1 MTDTLAVTLLTAHRL
16 EYAVTTARA
25 LARNLHHDGPVH
37 WHIADD
43 GDDDN
48 YIGAIADAICEGAA
62 VGWQRWS
69 LTLERSEHAPA
80 MHVARRD
87 ITTSNAVGRGYGAS
101 YNLAMQTTHHVADYH
116 LVVED
121 DWELRRPLDTAPI
134 IKMLE
139 RKGHQ
144 TREEWPWAVEAPAG
158 FDARSVRLGYLGY
171 QWPVTMHL
179 FKTDEHLWAALDPD
193 SPEQHIAAGHP
204 RIETTE
210 YQRAVGPWPEGLNP
224 GATELG
230 WCQTAEARRGVVW
243 PLTIVSLT
251 GSISGDLFAH
261 IGSERS
267 YNP

>member
-1 MTDTLAVTLLTAHRL
+1 MSGERLAVCLLTAHRL
-16 EYAVTTARA
+16 EYAIATARA
-25 LARNLHHDGPVH
+25 LAQNIRHDGPLH

-48 YIGAIADAICEGAA
+48 YIGAICDMIRLQYGNT
-62 VGWQRWS
+62 V
-69 LTLERSEHAPA
+69 H
-80 MHVARRD
+80 
-87 ITTSNAVGRGYGAS
+87 ITASNAQGRGYGAS
-101 YNLAMQTTHHVADYH
+101 YNLAMQTTHQVAEYH
-116 LVVED
+116 MPIED
-121 DWELRRPLDTAPI
+121 DWVLQRPFDTAPI

-144 TREEWPWAVEAPAG
+144 TREEWQWAVDAPAD
-158 FDARSVRLGYLGY
+158 FEARSVRLGYLGF

-193 SPEQHIAAGHP
+193 SPDQNIQAGHP
-204 RIETTE
+204 RLETVA
-210 YQRAVGPWPEGLNP
+210 YQRAVGPWPEGLDP

-230 WCQTAEARRGVVW
+230 WVQTPEARRGVVW

-261 IGSERS
+261 CGAVRS
-267 YNP
+267 Y